1 MQKKNQKSK
10 QRNFKAVFERVP
22 FPSFIVLIL
31 ASIHPVIVFSQVEE
45 QGEKE
50 TQRQPVQIIEDIQI
64 LFNKILY
71 EYKAQNYTG
80 AEELATITYLENYEY
95 IEAPLG
101 KKNKALMEET
111 EIMLREDLRTAIG
124 DKVPLEE
131 VEQLINNINGNLDR
145 AKQLF
150 NDKSFTWLCRN
161 HVIRVRL
168 VNLWVL

>member
-1 MQKKNQKSK
+1 MQNKNQKSK
-10 QRNFKAVFERVP
+10 QRNFKAVFERVL

-64 LFNKILY
+64 LFNKILS

-111 EIMLREDLRTAIG
+111 EIMLREELRTAID

-150 NDKSFTWLCRN
+150 NNTSFTKA
-161 HVIRVRL
+161 
-168 VNLWVL
+168 

>member
-1 MQKKNQKSK
+1 MQNKNQKSK

-64 LFNKILY
+64 LFNKILS

-111 EIMLREDLRTAIG
+111 EIMLREELRTAID

-150 NDKSFTWLCRN
+150 NNTSFT
-161 HVIRVRL
+161 
-168 VNLWVL
+168 

>member
-1 MQKKNQKSK
+1 MQNKNQKSK

-131 VEQLINNINGNLDR
+131 IEQLINNINGNLDR

-150 NDKSFTWLCRN
+150 NDKSFT
-161 HVIRVRL
+161 
-168 VNLWVL
+168 

>member
-1 MQKKNQKSK
+1 MQNKNQKSK

-101 KKNKALMEET
+101 KKNKALMEKTET
-111 EIMLREDLRTAIG
+111 MLREDLRTAIG

-150 NDKSFTWLCRN
+150 NNTSFT
-161 HVIRVRL
+161 
-168 VNLWVL
+168 

>member
-10 QRNFKAVFERVP
+10 QRNFKAVFERVLL
-22 FPSFIVLIL
+22 PSFIVLIL
-31 ASIHPVIVFSQVEE
+31 ASIHTVIVFSQVKE
-45 QGEKE
+45 QDEKE

-64 LFNKILY
+64 LLNKILD

-111 EIMLREDLRTAIG
+111 EIMLREDLRTAID
-124 DKVPLEE
+124 DKVPLEK

-145 AKQLF
+145 AKLLF
-150 NDKSFTWLCRN
+150 NDKSFT
-161 HVIRVRL
+161 
-168 VNLWVL
+168 

>member
-1 MQKKNQKSK
+1 VK
-10 QRNFKAVFERVP
+10 
-22 FPSFIVLIL
+22 
-31 ASIHPVIVFSQVEE
+31 E
-45 QGEKE
+45 QDEKE

-64 LFNKILY
+64 LLNKILD

-111 EIMLREDLRTAIG
+111 EIMLREDLRTAID
-124 DKVPLEE
+124 DKVPLEK

-145 AKQLF
+145 AKLLF
-150 NDKSFTWLCRN
+150 NDKSFT
-161 HVIRVRL
+161 
-168 VNLWVL
+168 

>member
-1 MQKKNQKSK
+1 MQNKNQKSK

-131 VEQLINNINGNLDR
+131 IEQLINNINGNLDR

-150 NDKSFTWLCRN
+150 NNTSFT
-161 HVIRVRL
+161 
-168 VNLWVL
+168 